1 MPAKFQFKT
10 NIVERY
16 KNGESSRQIGKNEEC
31 SYNTILREL
40 KRKGINTGKLW
51 TKEEI
56 EKLKKL
62 YPTASNEELLKEF
75 PKRKRNPIEAMA
87 NRLGAKKRECKKICK
102 ECGEEFIV
110 KCKHGRKLCP
120 KCMKKQW
127 ECDNLKSANER
138 KKRWSQRNP
147 EYLKQYI
154 KRPEVKKRICRYQK
168 RLRKES
174 PKYRL
179 DQNMGIA
186 IYQALRSKKAGRRW
200 ETLVDYT
207 LKDLM
212 EHLESQFDDK
222 MNWENYGSF
231 WWVDHMKPRSL
242 FRYTFAEDPEFKKCW
257 ALENLQPLERIANI
271 RKSNTFE
278 L

>member
-1 MPAKFQFKT
+1 MPARTQFKT

-16 KNGESSRQIGKNEEC
+16 KNGESSYKIGKDERC
-31 SYNTILREL
+31 SYNTVLREL

-51 TKEEI
+51 AKEEI

-62 YPTASNEELLKEF
+62 YPTTSNAELLEEF
-75 PKRKRNPIEAMA
+75 PNRKRESILGMA
-87 NRLGAKKRECKKICK
+87 KKLRIKKRECRKTC
-102 ECGEEFIV
+102 EGCGGEFIV
-110 KCKHGRKLCP
+110 KCRHERKLCP

-127 ECDNLKSANER
+127 ERNNPKNAY
-138 KKRWSQRNP
+138 KREKQWLQRNP
-147 EYLKQYI
+147 EYMNRYYKQ
-154 KRPEVKKRICRYQK
+154 
-168 RLRKES
+168 LRKES

-179 DQNMGIA
+179 DCNMGTL
-186 IYQALRSKKAGRRW
+186 IYQSLKEKKGGRRW

-207 LKDLM
+207 LKGLT
-212 EHLESQFDDK
+212 EHLESQFDENMD
-222 MNWENYGSF
+222 WENYGSF
-231 WWVDHMKPRSL
+231 WHIDHIKPRSL

-271 RKSNTFE
+271 RKSNTFQ